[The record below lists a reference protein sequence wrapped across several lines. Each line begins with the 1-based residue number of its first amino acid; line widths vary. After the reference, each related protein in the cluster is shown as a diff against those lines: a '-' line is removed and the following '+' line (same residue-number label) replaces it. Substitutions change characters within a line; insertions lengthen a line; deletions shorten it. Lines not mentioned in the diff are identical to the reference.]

1 MPKIV
6 KDKSVKIS
14 NWHKQLVAN
23 AAKENRQSEKTIL
36 ELAIEKFVNFQQV
49 CTNKCNGN

>member
-1 MPKIV
+1 MPKLV

-23 AAKENRQSEKTIL
+23 AAKERRQPEKAIL
-36 ELAIEKFVNFQQV
+36 EIAIEKLLNVQPYMPQIQ
-49 CTNKCNGN
+49 TK